1 MGSIPYKTYPEHA
14 GKVNPESVGF
24 VTSTDMNNTNS
35 SPEINTTPPSTTLRI
50 TPTGLYI
57 PPSRPTTVLD
67 DGTMP
72 SSATEAVGHATK
84 NHTTKAKAT
93 ETSTAISPEVTLK
106 RLKFVKAVIKSDEW
120 EVVDTIR
127 VDNETHC
134 FLAKT
139 ATGDDNID
147 WKSGYTLKVQMKTG
161 GEWHRFFFA
170 GMTAAAAASMVKETT
185 GRKGTT
191 KVSILF
197 RFGCD
202 MDFEFT
208 FCPPFRFGFDMN
220 FEFTFSVPER
230 TVANQPHV
238 SQKPSRAETK
248 QDKEIEEAIRT
259 LQISDSQAAPA
270 KGADNKE
277 TSRAKAKQPANTTN
291 SLTEDFEIIQMPW
304 DKRPLIDRDAW
315 RAYWRREL
323 FKRRFGTIEGSKM
336 YQQFSKQPVSKHPK
350 NQRSLLTEQLRAQ
363 EQEEE
368 DEEADIAMEEV
379 ADDQARWYNLMM
391 ARALARTTTGSYAVS
406 RTLAPSP
413 RDPLTGTRSEIGGKD
428 SELVY
433 LPYDVLGRIH
443 KMVDSACA
451 SRWDK
456 RDAHIALDGLVVQTI
471 CCNCAGVMESGIFHC
486 SACGLH
492 KLCKDCSV
500 GIPVWSVSQ
509 MEKAGFN
516 MKTDEGRCEG

>member
-50 TPTGLYI
+50 TPTGVYI

-147 WKSGYTLKVQMKTG
+147 WKSCYTLKVQMKTG

-230 TVANQPHV
+230 TVGPPFRFGCDMNFEFTFSVPERTVADQPHF
-238 SQKPSRAETK
+238 SQTPSRAEIEQYK
-248 QDKEIEEAIRT
+248 GIEEAIRT

-270 KGADNKE
+270 KAIDNEE

-304 DKRPLIDRDAW
+304 DKRPLIDRDTW

-336 YQQFSKQPVSKHPK
+336 YHQFSKQPVSKHPK

-413 RDPLTGTRSEIGGKD
+413 RDPLTGTRSKIGEKE

-433 LPYDVLGRIH
+433 PAV
-443 KMVDSACA
+443 
-451 SRWDK
+451 
-456 RDAHIALDGLVVQTI
+456 
-471 CCNCAGVMESGIFHC
+471 
-486 SACGLH
+486 
-492 KLCKDCSV
+492 
-500 GIPVWSVSQ
+500 
-509 MEKAGFN
+509 
-516 MKTDEGRCEG
+516 